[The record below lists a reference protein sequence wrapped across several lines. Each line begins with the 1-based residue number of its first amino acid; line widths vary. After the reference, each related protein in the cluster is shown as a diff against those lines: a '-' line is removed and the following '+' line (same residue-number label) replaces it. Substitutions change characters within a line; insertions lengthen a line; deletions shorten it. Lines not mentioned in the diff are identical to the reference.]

1 MMFANSIAINEF
13 QLGLFEKMILD
24 IDDASLFAPG
34 LGHGH
39 SPVWILGHLAICA
52 DLGRMTFGKKP
63 RNIAWMRQF
72 GPGSNDQVAPD
83 SSLTKAA
90 LSESIRDGYREFREL
105 AALADPEAMAKPT
118 KFELFQGTPIQTI
131 EHVVTHLLTSHF
143 GFHLAQLS
151 SCRRAAG
158 HAALF

>member
-1 MMFANSIAINEF
+1 MFSNSIAINEF
-13 QLGLFEKMILD
+13 QLGLFEKMILA

-83 SSLTKAA
+83 SSLTKPAR
-90 LSESIRDGYREFREL
+90 SEPNRDG
-105 AALADPEAMAKPT
+105 
-118 KFELFQGTPIQTI
+118 
-131 EHVVTHLLTSHF
+131 
-143 GFHLAQLS
+143 
-151 SCRRAAG
+151 
-158 HAALF
+158 